1 MLKCEQEGEVTVS
14 SQKYAYSIYLKK
26 KKKELFEMTT
36 ISYQMCK
43 EWWTSFGAAGQLQIK
58 QITCWL

>member
-26 KKKELFEMTT
+26 KKKKELFEMTT

-43 EWWTSFGAAGQLQIK
+43 E
-58 QITCWL
+58 